1 LNIFFSIRVGDYEYD
16 MNVVS
21 EIFLMEIFGVAK
33 IGLPEPGV
41 SRRGQIFLGSQI
53 FEKLS

>member
-1 LNIFFSIRVGDYEYD
+1 
-16 MNVVS
+16 
-21 EIFLMEIFGVAK
+21 VAK

-53 FEKLS
+53 FEKLSWKLQYLTFL